1 MGEETVTS
9 EFLVISYN
17 DKVATRKLK
26 TPEFLQTRIL
36 TEYCNYGVSKEDLK
50 DF

>member
-1 MGEETVTS
+1 MKKRWKFVIFVWREVGEETVTS

-26 TPEFLQTRIL
+26 TPEFYKLA
-36 TEYCNYGVSKEDLK
+36 Y
-50 DF
+50 